1 MRNYLTTLASGWRAG
16 KKQARKRLTELQRD
30 DAAKRLL
37 REVNKWDGVIASK
50 PGAITH
56 AESVAELNAIRAIL
70 HPPADDKPMTATE
83 VLELKRNYQPID
95 PAELPASVKAESAA
109 DLNAIRVLL
118 HPEFTAADLQ
128 AARANWPETQP
139 AVMPLRGPQDIA
151 S

>member
-1 MRNYLTTLASGWRAG
+1 MRNYLTALASGWRAG

-56 AESVAELNAIRAIL
+56 AESVAELNEIRAIM
-70 HPPADDKPMTATE
+70 HPPVPSPRFPNVTCSHCGGAFGPGDHGFSHCENHAHLMRLTDRQEMLIERE
-83 VLELKRNYQPID
+83 V
-95 PAELPASVKAESAA
+95 AA
-109 DLNAIRVLL
+109 K
-118 HPEFTAADLQ
+118 Q
-128 AARANWPETQP
+128 ALDTQP
-139 AVMPLRGPQDIA
+139 AVMPIRGPQDAA